1 VSSSSPLSR
10 IRAWAGDRER
20 VGRASLRLGAVGVI
34 AAIVVGISGWVLAG
48 RAIDSVNSTI
58 EPIGRIVVDVA
69 DSIAASQVLFDQ
81 TADAIE
87 SIESATRSAVRTTES
102 VGDVLTQTAELAGG
116 DIADSLDSAVDALPP
131 IIATSRVIDGTMR
144 ALSLVGVDY
153 DPDAPL
159 DLALTDLETSLAPI
173 PDQIR
178 QQADLLAEVEDDL
191 AGIAEDGR
199 ELSAILLETRLE
211 MENARRVLSSAS
223 ANAQAAAERIEE
235 IESEVAT
242 YDALARTA
250 AVAAAVALLVAAST
264 PLLFGLYMTR
274 GNPQDPDGQAA
285 T

>member
-1 VSSSSPLSR
+1 
-10 IRAWAGDRER
+10 
-20 VGRASLRLGAVGVI
+20 VGRAALRLGAVGVI

-58 EPIGRIVVDVA
+58 EPISRIVVDVA

-81 TADAIE
+81 TTDAIE

-102 VGDVLTQTAELAGG
+102 VGEVLTQTAELAGG

-131 IIATSRVIDGTMR
+131 IISTSRVIDGTMR

-153 DPDAPL
+153 DPDVPL
-159 DLALTDLETSLAPI
+159 DQALTDLETSLAPI
-173 PDQIR
+173 PEQIR
-178 QQADLLAEVEDDL
+178 QQAELLAEVEDDL

-199 ELSAILLETRLE
+199 ELSAVLLETRLE

-223 ANAQAAAERIEE
+223 ANAQAAVERIEE

-250 AVAAAVALLVAAST
+250 AVAAAVALLAAAST

-274 GNPQDPDGQAA
+274 GSTQDPDGQAA